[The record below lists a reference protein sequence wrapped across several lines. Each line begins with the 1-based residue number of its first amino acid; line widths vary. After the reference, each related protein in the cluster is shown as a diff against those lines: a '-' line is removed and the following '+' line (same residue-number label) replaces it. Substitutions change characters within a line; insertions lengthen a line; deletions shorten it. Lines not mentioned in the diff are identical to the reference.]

1 MSQVIN
7 ETDDILKDLG
17 LNVDL
22 QAEKLSVI
30 FDVDFVDTDFLEVD
44 FGSTLKLENVQQQP
58 EIKLPTIKNSQ
69 YFTMAMVDPDAPNR
83 ENPKAKVMQKKGVY
97 DYEWHYFETFHIH
110 TYQCFYFASY
120 FHHRNGYTGL

>member
-22 QAEKLSVI
+22 QVEKLSVI

-44 FGSTLKLENVQQQP
+44 FGSTLKLENVQKQP
-58 EIKLPTIKNSQ
+58 DVKLPTIKNSQ
-69 YFTMAMVDPDAPNR
+69 YFLLAMVDPDAPNR
-83 ENPKAKVMQKKGVY
+83 ENPKAKVMQRKR
-97 DYEWHYFETFHIH
+97 
-110 TYQCFYFASY
+110 S
-120 FHHRNGYTGL
+120 L